1 MSISKVSTRLW
12 LWLLLA
18 HHHRLTIAAVNLLLL
33 GLRYLAAVVESLS
46 GDHHGLRCWHA
57 VALNHWLARH
67 RLSISTSQGRR
78 GHLHETTLRLLH
90 HLLRLLLHHHLL
102 RRWLLHHLSGCC
114 LLLHHVLL
122 RWLLGHL
129 RLWLVCVIGLLH
141 RWLLLV
147 RHHLLLDHRL
157 AWGGWNVS
165 QVHVVALDVVDMPAQ
180 ARTESQN

>member
-1 MSISKVSTRLW
+1 MSISHIYTWLW

-18 HHHRLTIAAVNLLLL
+18 HHHWLTIAAVDLLLL
-33 GLRYLAAVVESLS
+33 GLRCLAVVGESLS
-46 GDHHGLRCWHA
+46 GDRHGLRCWHA
-57 VALNHWLARH
+57 VALNHWLLAWH
-67 RLSISTSQGRR
+67 RLSVSNSEGGR
-78 GHLHETTLRLLH
+78 GHLRETTLRRLH

-129 RLWLVCVIGLLH
+129 RLWLGCVIGLLH
-141 RWLLLV
+141 RLLLV

-157 AWGGWNVS
+157 AWGSWNFS

>member
-1 MSISKVSTRLW
+1 MLPALDRLSVSHVSPRLR

-18 HHHRLTIAAVNLLLL
+18 HHHGLTIAAVNLLLL
-33 GLRYLAAVVESLS
+33 GLHCLAVVDKSLS
-46 GDHHGLRCWHA
+46 GDRHHGLRCWHA
-57 VALNHWLARH
+57 VALNHWLLAWH
-67 RLSISTSQGRR
+67 RLSVSTGEGGR

-102 RRWLLHHLSGCC
+102 RRWLLHHLSCCC

-129 RLWLVCVIGLLH
+129 WLWLVCVIGLLY
-141 RWLLLV
+141 RRLLLG

-157 AWGGWNVS
+157 AWGG
-165 QVHVVALDVVDMPAQ
+165 
-180 ARTESQN
+180 